1 MEHHQ
6 AAAIL
11 ASERYILEELTAAE
25 REAFEEHYFTCAIC
39 AQEVKDLSV
48 LKVAWKDAPPQ
59 RRLAQERNVDERAG
73 RKQGRF
79 SWSWWL
85 RPQFAFLVPC
95 ALAAAVLGAVWQM
108 NQKSEAIEPQVI
120 AAVMLRPE
128 SRGEVTTLS
137 PGQSGPFVLLECD
150 VPLEAR
156 SISWELRR
164 AGSDEILRHGVAKA
178 PEPGAT
184 LKLLIPSSVLP
195 SAEYILRIESIG
207 GESSASKRSSMYR
220 LRIN

>member
-11 ASERYILEELTAAE
+11 ASERYVLDELTVAE
-25 REAFEEHYFTCAIC
+25 RDAFEEHYFTCAIC

-48 LKVAWKDAPPQ
+48 LKVAWKDASPQ
-59 RRLAQERNVDERAG
+59 RRLAQERTVSEPAD
-73 RKQGRF
+73 RKQGLF

-85 RPQFAFLVPC
+85 RPQFAFLIPC
-95 ALAAAVLGAVWQM
+95 ALVAAVLGAVWQGT
-108 NQKSEAIEPQVI
+108 QKRETIEPQVI

-128 SRGEVTTLS
+128 SRGEVTTLT

-156 SISWELRR
+156 DISWELRR

-184 LKLLIPSSVLP
+184 LKLLIPSSVLA
-195 SAEYILRIESIG
+195 SAEYTLRIESIG

>member
-184 LKLLIPSSVLP
+184 LKLLIPSSVLA